1 MLGPVLRTQQ
11 GRSRH
16 RAGQQET
23 SGERPL
29 RPGAAR
35 SARPRR
41 LMAGRSQA
49 PPGLWALG
57 PVPRQGLHPGPGSS
71 HASNSASGGRGPGAG
86 SSPPVSHV
94 PLTRLPQTMRSGLS
108 PRSTSQPGSL
118 SEPLQLRFCAMD
130 PGSSRAGHCHPPHG
144 RPPVSPGAAAL
155 GQAGRQGP
163 LCPDVHNVTLT
174 TRSSKAENR
183 EQIFIVAAR
192 RRQQQPVVRA
202 AQPCSRAGEAGARG
216 TP

>member
-1 MLGPVLRTQQ
+1 MTGGRDRSWEKSPGGGSCVLSPVLRTQQ
-11 GRSRH
+11 GRSRR

-35 SARPRR
+35 SARRR
-41 LMAGRSQA
+41 SLMVGRSQA

-94 PLTRLPQTMRSGLS
+94 PLTRLSQTMRSGLS
-108 PRSTSQPGSL
+108 PRSTSQPSSL
-118 SEPLQLRFCAMD
+118 SEPLQLKFCAMD
-130 PGSSRAGHCHPPHG
+130 PGTSRAGHCHPQCLPGLQPWG
-144 RPPVSPGAAAL
+144 R
-155 GQAGRQGP
+155 QAGTSLSR
-163 LCPDVHNVTLT
+163 CPQCHPHHQELK
-174 TRSSKAENR
+174 S
-183 EQIFIVAAR
+183 
-192 RRQQQPVVRA
+192 
-202 AQPCSRAGEAGARG
+202 
-216 TP
+216 